1 MARVDELA
9 DRFHRHVSAPWQKNL
24 TGAERTVFLVYPR
37 ADERKLLAR
46 LPLYEEK
53 TRQAGHGWRVFSF
66 HSLFTEWFATL
77 DSDHQQV
84 LLEEPESFHLEMDL
98 DGHHDSP
105 FTRYVAT
112 KLLDLL
118 SEDASDAD
126 AVIALI
132 GAGSLYGFTR
142 LSAVLDRVRHALR
155 GQLLV
160 FFPGSFDGNQYRLL
174 DARDG
179 ASYLAVP
186 ITPFNGAFE
195 S

>member
-1 MARVDELA
+1 MARVDDLA
-9 DRFHRHVSAPWQKNL
+9 DRFQRHVSAPWQKNL

-53 TRQAGHGWRVFSF
+53 TRQAGHGWRVFAF
-66 HSLFTEWFATL
+66 HTLFSEWFATL
-77 DSDHQQV
+77 DLDHQQV

-118 SEDASDAD
+118 SEDASDSNT
-126 AVIALI
+126 VIALT

-142 LSAVLDRVRHALR
+142 LSAVLDSVRHALR

-160 FFPGSFDGNQYRLL
+160 FFPGSFDNNQYRLL

-179 ASYLAVP
+179 ANYLAVP

>member
-9 DRFHRHVSAPWQKNL
+9 DRFQRHVSAPWQKNL

-46 LPLYEEK
+46 IPLYEEK
-53 TRQAGHGWRVFSF
+53 TRQAGHGWRVFPF
-66 HSLFTEWFATL
+66 HSLFSEWFATL
-77 DSDHQQV
+77 DPDHQQV

-98 DGHHDSP
+98 DGHHASP
-105 FTRYVAT
+105 FTRFVAT
-112 KLLDLL
+112 RLLALL
-118 SEDASDAD
+118 SEDQSDANT
-126 AVIALI
+126 VIALI

-155 GQLLV
+155 GKLLV
-160 FFPGSFDGNQYRLL
+160 FFPGSFDGSRYRLL

-186 ITPFNGAFE
+186 ITQFNGVFE